1 VEVLVTGR
9 SIKEAKRLMNEHNK
23 SVQPIQAKY
32 NGRILPALAI
42 IFIGPAVL
50 FLLMSFSITRGA
62 AQIPINAVW
71 EAFFNFNPNNTQ
83 HLIII
88 DLRLPRVIAS
98 ALVGAAFA
106 VSGAI
111 MQGTTGN
118 PLADSGL
125 MGLNAGAG
133 FALSICFAFFP
144 GMRYIKIILFSFAGA
159 AFGAALVNGA
169 ASMRRGRSTPM
180 RLVLAGAA
188 VSSLLAAL
196 SQGIAMYFDVAQ
208 NVMFWTAGGVAGS
221 NWEQVRIMF
230 PWVAGALLGAIALS
244 RSISLLSL
252 GEEAAKGLGLN
263 TAAVNALCSLIVLIL
278 AGSSVS
284 VVGAVG
290 FVGLIIPHL
299 TRFLVGVDYRWVI
312 PSSAVLGAMLVVLAD
327 LGARTLN
334 PPFETPLGALI
345 SLVGVPFF
353 LYLARKQ
360 RRAL

>member
-1 VEVLVTGR
+1 MPERLYRDG
-9 SIKEAKRLMNEHNK
+9 IMEADHYMNEHNK
-23 SVQPIQAKY
+23 SKQTTKVKY
-32 NGRILPALAI
+32 NRRIWAALGI
-42 IFIGPAVL
+42 IFIGPAAL
-50 FLLMSFSITRGA
+50 FLLMSFSITKGA
-62 AQIPINAVW
+62 ARISIDAVW
-71 EAFFNFNPNNTQ
+71 DAFFNFNPDNTQ
-83 HLIII
+83 HLIIV

-98 ALVGAAFA
+98 ALVGSAFA
-106 VSGAI
+106 VSGSI

-144 GMRYIKIILFSFAGA
+144 GMRYIKVILFSFGGA
-159 AFGAALVNGA
+159 AFGAVMVNGA
-169 ASMRRGRSTPM
+169 ASMRKGGASPM

-196 SQGIAMYFDVAQ
+196 SQGIAIYFNVGQ

-221 NWEQVRIMF
+221 NWEQIRIMF

-252 GEEAAKGLGLN
+252 GEETAKGLGLN
-263 TAAVNALCSLIVLIL
+263 MPAVNILCSLIVLVL
-278 AGSSVS
+278 AGSAVS
-284 VVGAVG
+284 VVGPVG

-299 TRFLVGVDYRWVI
+299 VRFLVGVDYRWVI

-327 LGARTLN
+327 LCARSLN
-334 PPFETPLGALI
+334 PPFETPIGAVI

-360 RRAL
+360 RRAP

>member
-1 VEVLVTGR
+1 
-9 SIKEAKRLMNEHNK
+9 MNQHNK
-23 SVQPIQAKY
+23 SVQPTQAKY
-32 NGRILPALAI
+32 NSRIWAALMI
-42 IFIGPAVL
+42 MTIGPAVL
-50 FLLMSFSITRGA
+50 FLLMSFSVTRGA
-62 AQIPINAVW
+62 AQIPISTVW
-71 EAFFNFNPNNTQ
+71 EAFFNFNPDDTQ

-159 AFGAALVNGA
+159 ALGAALVNGI
-169 ASMRRGRSTPM
+169 ASMQIGRVSPM

-196 SQGIAMYFDVAQ
+196 SQGIAIYFDVAQ

-221 NWEQVRIMF
+221 NWEQIRIMF
-230 PWVAGALLGAIALS
+230 PWIAGALFGAIALS

-252 GEEAAKGLGLN
+252 GEETAKGLGLN
-263 TAAVNALCSLIVLIL
+263 TAVINALCSLVVLIL
-278 AGSSVS
+278 AGAAVS

-299 TRFLVGVDYRWVI
+299 TRFIVGVDYRWVI
-312 PSSAVLGAMLVVLAD
+312 PSSAVLGAMLVVMAD
-327 LGARTLN
+327 LCARTIN
-334 PPFETPLGALI
+334 PPFETPIGALI
-345 SLVGVPFF
+345 SILGVPFF
-353 LYLARKQ
+353 LYLARKE

>member
-1 VEVLVTGR
+1 
-9 SIKEAKRLMNEHNK
+9 MEHNK
-23 SVQPIQAKY
+23 SEPTGTKY
-32 NGRILPALAI
+32 NSRIWAALII
-42 IFIGPAVL
+42 IFLGPAAL
-50 FLLMSFSITRGA
+50 FLLMSFSITQGA
-62 AQIPINAVW
+62 AQVPISAVW
-71 EAFFNFNPNNTQ
+71 DAFFNFNPENTQ

-144 GMRYIKIILFSFAGA
+144 GMKYMRIILFSFLGA
-159 AFGAALVNGA
+159 AAGAALVNGI
-169 ASMRRGRSTPM
+169 ASMRKGGATPM

-196 SQGIAMYFDVAQ
+196 SQGIAIYFDVAQ
-208 NVMFWTAGGVAGS
+208 SVMFWTAGGVAGS
-221 NWEQVRIMF
+221 NWEQIRIML
-230 PWVAGALLGAIALS
+230 PWIACALLGAAALS

-252 GEEAAKGLGLN
+252 GEETAKGLGLN
-263 TAAVNALCSLIVLIL
+263 TAAVNVLCSLIVLVL
-278 AGSSVS
+278 AGAAAS

-299 TRFLVGVDYRWVI
+299 ARFIVGVDYRWVI
-312 PSSAVLGAMLVVLAD
+312 PSSAVLGAFLVVLAD
-327 LGARTLN
+327 LGSRTLN
-334 PPFETPLGALI
+334 PPFETPIGALI
-345 SLVGVPFF
+345 AIVGVPFF